1 MIPEL
6 CFFIPLIF
14 LLSTLN
20 YSLSQTND
28 RSNEKE
34 FVEVNEETIIDKKED

>member
-20 YSLSQTND
+20 YSLAKD